1 MRRLYLQVYLAF
13 VAGIVLFTGLMW
25 AAWWL
30 LPDEGRESPT
40 LTALAQLVVDRIPAD
55 APPQRIEEGIAL
67 LGRLFKTDVTLR
79 AADGALIAKAG
90 AALPAPPP
98 GTPGSRLLRG
108 PRVEPRA
115 AIKLADGRWLIVRL
129 PARQMLHFW
138 SATLATLA
146 VALAI
151 AAFPLARRLTRRL
164 ERLQSRVEALGA
176 GDLSV
181 RVEVEGRDEI
191 AELARAFNRTA
202 ERIEKLVDA
211 ERTMLTS
218 ASHELRSPLARM
230 RVAIELLKR
239 EDRPDLREKLAR
251 DIAELD
257 DLIGEMLLATRL
269 QSLGQPERLEEVDL
283 LALLAEEGARAGAEV
298 GGEPARVHGDDW
310 MLRRL
315 VRNLFDNAQRYG
327 GGSAI
332 EATVRVHNAH
342 AVLEFAD
349 RGPGIPDVER
359 ERIFEPF
366 YRMPGTR
373 ERGDGV
379 GLGLSLVR
387 RIAHYHGGEAR
398 CLARAGGG
406 TIFEVSLPV

>member
-1 MRRLYLQVYLAF
+1 MRRLYLQIYLAF
-13 VAGIVLFTGLMW
+13 VAGIILFTGLMW
-25 AAWWL
+25 TAWWL

-55 APPQRIEEGIAL
+55 APPQRVQEGVAT
-67 LGRLFKTDVTLR
+67 LGRLFRTDVTLR
-79 AADGALIAKAG
+79 APDGALIAKVG
-90 AALPAPPP
+90 AELPPPPP

-115 AIKLADGRWLIVRL
+115 AIQLADGRWLIVRL

-138 SATLATLA
+138 STTLATLA

-191 AELARAFNRTA
+191 AELARSFNRTA
-202 ERIEKLVDA
+202 ERIERLVDA

-230 RVAIELLKR
+230 RVAIELLQR

-269 QSLGQPERLEEVDL
+269 QGLGQPERLEEVDL

-332 EATVRVHNAH
+332 EASVHVRNAH

-349 RGPGIPDVER
+349 RGPGIPEAER

-387 RIAHYHGGEAR
+387 RIARYHGGEAR
-398 CLARAGGG
+398 CLVRAGGG